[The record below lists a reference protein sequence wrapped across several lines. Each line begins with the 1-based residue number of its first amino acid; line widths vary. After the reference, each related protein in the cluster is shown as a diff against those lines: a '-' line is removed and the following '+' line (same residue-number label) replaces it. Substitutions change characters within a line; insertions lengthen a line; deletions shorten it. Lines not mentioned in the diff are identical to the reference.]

1 MVSDS
6 FFQTTASVL
15 IEVTDVNDNE
25 PQFDQEVYEITDI
38 VEETMPPPEGQFLL
52 QVNMLVNFT
61 DYRRQLKIF
70 LKVDNTDQLILK
82 QFYCRLKYLVT

>member
-70 LKVDNTDQLILK
+70 LKHRSINIK
-82 QFYCRLKYLVT
+82 NSFYCILKYLVT

>member
-6 FFQTTASVL
+6 FFQMTASVL

-25 PQFDQEVYEITDI
+25 PQFDQEVYDITDV

-52 QVNMLVNFT
+52 QVIECGDFT
-61 DYRRQLKIF
+61 
-70 LKVDNTDQLILK
+70 
-82 QFYCRLKYLVT
+82 YL